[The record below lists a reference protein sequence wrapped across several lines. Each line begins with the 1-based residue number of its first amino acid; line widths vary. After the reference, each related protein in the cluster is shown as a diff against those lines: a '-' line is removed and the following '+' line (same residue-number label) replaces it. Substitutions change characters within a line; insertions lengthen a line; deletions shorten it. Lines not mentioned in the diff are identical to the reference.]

1 MASERVRVHHPPD
14 FIINGKP
21 KWTDIKM
28 TEQLGQTGSSGPEE
42 RHVVDR
48 LNPSRNMIS
57 SIESQYGESAENT
70 QKVMVNMMTDLR
82 CELVVTLGDARLS
95 EEQENKLMA
104 ENRQWEEFKVGLLSP
119 LVSPLEYFYSFK
131 NFRGNTSG
139 NQPPKLKRG
148 RRNQLIGK
156 LKSPKERSSIKL
168 VRART
173 LAKRMPFRPGET
185 FSPPRTEQR
194 RRIEPVNQRRKSSR
208 KVRGVGVT
216 MIARHSPC

>member
-119 LVSPLEYFYSFK
+119 LVSPLEYFFFHLKISEEI
-131 NFRGNTSG
+131 RVETS
-139 NQPPKLKRG
+139 
-148 RRNQLIGK
+148 
-156 LKSPKERSSIKL
+156 
-168 VRART
+168 
-173 LAKRMPFRPGET
+173 RP
-185 FSPPRTEQR
+185 S
-194 RRIEPVNQRRKSSR
+194 
-208 KVRGVGVT
+208 
-216 MIARHSPC
+216 